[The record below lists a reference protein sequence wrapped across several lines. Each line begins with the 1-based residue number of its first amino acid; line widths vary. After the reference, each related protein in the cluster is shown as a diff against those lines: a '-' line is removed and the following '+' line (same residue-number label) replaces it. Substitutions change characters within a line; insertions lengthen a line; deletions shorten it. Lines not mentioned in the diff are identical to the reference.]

1 MCDLRLLAELMRDS
15 MAAPSHQ
22 HRRADKKKYIDQ
34 GTRGLPERRFPVG
47 SCGLMLM
54 NKTGGHVSEV
64 GVPSRFS
71 CMELIRER
79 CRDEHN
85 LGEAAVK
92 DRGGL

>member
-1 MCDLRLLAELMRDS
+1 
-15 MAAPSHQ
+15 
-22 HRRADKKKYIDQ
+22 
-34 GTRGLPERRFPVG
+34 
-47 SCGLMLM
+47 MLM